1 MVQVAPAPSSPG
13 SSLTRYPIM
22 RAFCRRDRYRYRGR
36 KTRVGLIY
44 LDACLLIYLT
54 ERHAHWGGLIADAMA
69 RAPNARFGI
78 SPLVKCECLVGPI
91 RRGDPVLE
99 QAYNRIV
106 RGFASLAMPEAVY
119 LQATR
124 LRARFTLR
132 TPDALHG
139 ACAQHHR
146 CEALWTNDNRLAQA
160 SHGLAR
166 TVMN

>member
-1 MVQVAPAPSSPG
+1 
-13 SSLTRYPIM
+13 
-22 RAFCRRDRYRYRGR
+22 
-36 KTRVGLIY
+36 LIY

-54 ERHAHWGGLIADAMA
+54 ERHFRWGQLVADAMA

-99 QAYNRIV
+99 QAYSELFGV
-106 RGFASLAMPEAVY
+106 FVSLAMPEAVY
-119 LQATR
+119 LQAAQ
-124 LRARFTLR
+124 LCARFTLR
-132 TPDALHG
+132 TPDALHL

-166 TVMN
+166 NLLN

>member
-1 MVQVAPAPSSPG
+1 
-13 SSLTRYPIM
+13 
-22 RAFCRRDRYRYRGR
+22 
-36 KTRVGLIY
+36 LIY

-54 ERHAHWGGLIADAMA
+54 ERPVRWGQPVTDAMA

-99 QAYNRIV
+99 QAYSELFGV
-106 RGFASLAMPEAVY
+106 FVPLAMPEAVY
-119 LQATR
+119 LQAAQ

-132 TPDALHG
+132 TPDALHL

-166 TVMN
+166 NVLN